1 MSDEVKENKVKQ
13 GRPARQLSITDICG
27 IIRYYKTISYT
38 NTRSPEFREEALHD
52 YIKYSNECYI
62 SAKSQEEAEEDFAFY
77 EKNPGIYSQIDTS
90 EYQKRAF
97 RNVLKDEKTIN
108 DIRNMVSKLDDDT
121 WTKILNRKR
130 QAEYRSKNSKKKISI
145 DSHTFYKLQGI
156 KERKFDND
164 SWDNVFTKFIK
175 AIETID
181 NLEIGILDDIN
192 NNDDALKLLN
202 SLFD

>member
-38 NTRSPEFREEALHD
+38 SNRSPETKEEALHD
-52 YIKYSNECYI
+52 YIKYSNKCSI
-62 SAKSQEEAEEDFAFY
+62 SAKSPEEAEDELAFY
-77 EKNPGIYSQIDTS
+77 KKNPGIYDHLDTS
-90 EYQKRAF
+90 EHEEKAF
-97 RNVLKDEKTIN
+97 RNVLKDEQTIN
-108 DIRNMVSKLDDDT
+108 DIRNMVFKLDDNT

-130 QAEYRSKNSKKKISI
+130 QTEYRSKNSKKKISI
-145 DSHTFYKLQGI
+145 DAYTFYKLQGI
-156 KERKFDND
+156 KERRFDNA

-181 NLEIGILDDIN
+181 DLEIGMLDDIN